1 MGRPKRAVKAGEGF
15 MHRVFPLGVRGKRI
29 VRAVR
34 HGLSVVVLGYLIL
47 GLVACSGEPEPAA
60 PAIPADR
67 APGRWDLSA
76 IYPDESSYQAD
87 LARLGEDQRAF
98 VAQCPGQLNA
108 GRTLAAC
115 LQRFSTLMQRVSQLA
130 GYAQLRYDED
140 TTNAPA
146 LARKQQ
152 AEARQA
158 EVQEA
163 ASFLEPEILALGPD
177 RIGKLM
183 RGNKT
188 LGGDYR
194 HLLEE
199 IMRRAAHTLSA
210 PEERLL
216 AMGAVVGDTPANL
229 YTTLTNA
236 EMPWPTVSLHDGS
249 SLRLDQTGYQKG
261 RQLPERADRERVFQ
275 AFWSSFAGYEQT
287 LGVALYGQ
295 LQRDRFLARARHYDS
310 TLAASL
316 DQDGIPVAVYDTLI
330 TEAERGLP
338 TLHRYLRL
346 RAKMMGLERLAA
358 HDLYAPVTPEA
369 GPRFTLG
376 QAEQQVVA
384 ALAPLGSDYT
394 QTLARGFGSDWMD
407 AEPRPGKRSGAYM
420 LGSIHAVHPFVLM
433 SFSGDFDSVSTLAHE
448 WGHALHS
455 HLANTHQPFLNAQ
468 YATFLAEV
476 TSTFNERL
484 LMEHLIDGA
493 TNDAQRLFYL
503 NEALESLR
511 GTFFRQAM
519 FAAFERDIHA
529 RLAAGE
535 ALTGA
540 DFSRLYLA
548 QVRRYLGQEAG
559 VVDIDARY
567 GIEWAYIPHFYYNF
581 YVYQYA
587 TSIAAASLLVDGVK
601 GGARGARERYLALL
615 AAGGSDNPY
624 RLLKDAGVDLATPAP
639 YRSLVQRMD
648 RLLDEMEKI
657 LARRGG

>member
-60 PAIPADR
+60 PAIPADW

-261 RQLPERADRERVFQ
+261 RQLPERADREHVFQ

-295 LQRDRFLARARHYDS
+295 LQRDRFLARARRYDS

-316 DQDGIPVAVYDTLI
+316 DRDGIPVAVYDTLI

-346 RAKMMGLERLAA
+346 RAKMMALERLAA
-358 HDLYAPVTPEA
+358 HDLYAPVTQEA

-394 QTLARGFGSDWMD
+394 KTLARGFGSDWMD

-476 TSTFNERL
+476 ASTFNERL

-601 GGARGARERYLALL
+601 GDDRGARERYLALL